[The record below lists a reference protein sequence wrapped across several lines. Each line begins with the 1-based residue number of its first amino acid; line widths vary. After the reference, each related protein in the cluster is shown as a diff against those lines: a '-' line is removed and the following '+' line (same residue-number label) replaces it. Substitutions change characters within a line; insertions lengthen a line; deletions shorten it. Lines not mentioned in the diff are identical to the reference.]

1 MSPNEI
7 FEEFLEI
14 FQDFCMFQVMSEYT
28 VSIDKYISIKDLE
41 YLFLNKFCSILNANL
56 FTFIVEM
63 QMKS

>member
-56 FTFIVEM
+56 ITFIVEM